1 MHRMTPFQELSAA
14 AARMTASDLLRFAL
28 KEKFPGRAVVTAS
41 LRARSVATLAMI
53 ADIDPATPVVF
64 CQPSALY
71 PESLDYRARLVRQLG
86 LSDVSVSTG
95 REPDVMPSDRD
106 HFECMWVDD
115 PVGGGRVHEIVHL
128 NETLADFD
136 CWISAVY
143 HVPKSPQARHKVD
156 VDGRLIRIDPLIDW
170 SEERVR
176 MYMRQHGLP
185 FHPRAVRQVKAPPVE
200 GEAAVV
206 YCY

>member
-1 MHRMTPFQELSAA
+1 MTLFQEISAA
-14 AARMTASDLLRFAL
+14 AQRMTAQDLLRYVI
-28 KEKFPGRAVVTAS
+28 KETFPGKLVVTAS
-41 LRARSVATLAMI
+41 LRARSVATVAMV
-53 ADIDPATPVVF
+53 AEIDPSTPVVF
-64 CQPSALY
+64 CQPSALF
-71 PESLDYRARLVRQLG
+71 PESLDYRARLVRKLG

-95 REPDVMPSDRD
+95 REPEVMPSDRD

-115 PVGGGRVHEIVHL
+115 PIGGGRVHEIVHL

-136 CWISAVY
+136 CWVSAVY
-143 HVPKSPQARHKVD
+143 HVPKSPRARHKVD

-176 MYMRQHGLP
+176 MYLRQHGIP
-185 FHPRAVRQVKAPPVE
+185 FHPRAVTGRAKAPVAE
-200 GEAAVV
+200 GEANVV

>member
-1 MHRMTPFQELSAA
+1 MTPFQELSAA
-14 AARMTASDLLRFAL
+14 AGRLSTPDLLRFIL
-28 KEKFPGRAVVTAS
+28 KEQFSGKTVVTAS
-41 LRARSVATLAMI
+41 LRARSAVTLAMV

-86 LSDVSVSTG
+86 LSDVGVSTG
-95 REPDVMPSDRD
+95 REPHVMPSDRD

-128 NETLADFD
+128 NDTLRDFD

-143 HVPKSPQARHKVD
+143 HLPKAPQARHKVD
-156 VDGRLIRIDPLIDW
+156 VDGRLIRVDPLIDW
-170 SEERVR
+170 PEERVR
-176 MYMRQHGLP
+176 MFMRQHGLP
-185 FHPRAVRQVKAPPVE
+185 FHPRAVNRRAEPPAGE

>member
-1 MHRMTPFQELSAA
+1 MTPFQEIAA
-14 AARMTASDLLRFAL
+14 AAEKMSAQDLLRFAI
-28 KEKFPGRAVVTAS
+28 KDKFPGRSVVTAS
-41 LRARSVATLAMI
+41 LRARSVAAVAMV
-53 ADIDPATPVVF
+53 AEIDPSTPIVF
-64 CQPSALY
+64 CQPSALF
-71 PESLDYRARLVRQLG
+71 PESLDYRSRLVRRLG

-95 REPDVMPSDRD
+95 REPEVRPSDRD

-128 NETLADFD
+128 NETLGEFD

-143 HVPKSPQARHKVD
+143 HVPKSPRARHKVD

-176 MYMRQHGLP
+176 MYLRQRGIPL
-185 FHPRAVRQVKAPPVE
+185 HPRAVTARPAAPVTE
-200 GEAAVV
+200 GEASVV